1 MHHLSSLDASFL
13 HLETPETPM
22 HVGSLMLLELPK
34 GYAGDFYEDVK
45 TMIGERL
52 HLATVLTRKLATMP
66 FELAEPVWIHDDDI
80 DLDYHVRSLVLRRP
94 GSMAQLQQLVGRLH
108 SSLLDR
114 SRPLWEMYVIEGLQ
128 SGQVAFYTKAHHSG
142 VDGKAGTEL
151 AKVLY
156 DTSAEIRRVRPPHR
170 ARHATAYQL
179 GVTELLQ
186 AAVTNT
192 AQQYRKLA
200 ELLPTAARALTTAGR
215 VLAGQQ
221 GTPGERALNLGLAPK
236 TIFND
241 AITNQRSFTTLS
253 VSMDELKTLGKRVGG
268 TVNTI
273 VMAMCAGG
281 LRRFLAERN
290 LLPAQPLIA
299 AVPVSL
305 RVEGNDDMN
314 NQVSMVRVDL
324 ATDLADP
331 AARFAAIHASSEA
344 AKAVVRELK
353 PVLGVDLPFTGSPW
367 VMTSLASLYGRSNLA
382 RRLPPL
388 ANVTISNV
396 PGPAIQLYVAGAR
409 MVAFYP
415 VSIPYHGT
423 AVNITV
429 QSYAGTLEFGI
440 TACRRALSQDESSE
454 LLGYLQDALAEI
466 KRLPAVDD
474 AAGGGPPADAVTAA
488 APARKKPAPRRAS
501 ASKSARG
508 QQGAAKSPKRPSSA
522 RRRTAAS

>member
-1 MHHLSSLDASFL
+1 MEDL
-13 HLETPETPM
+13 PE
-22 HVGSLMLLELPK
+22 
-34 GYAGDFYEDVK
+34 Y
-45 TMIGERL
+45 I
-52 HLATVLTRKLATMP
+52 
-66 FELAEPVWIHDDDI
+66 
-80 DLDYHVRSLVLRRP
+80 
-94 GSMAQLQQLVGRLH
+94 
-108 SSLLDR
+108 
-114 SRPLWEMYVIEGLQ
+114 
-128 SGQVAFYTKAHHSG
+128 
-142 VDGKAGTEL
+142 
-151 AKVLY
+151 
-156 DTSAEIRRVRPPHR
+156 
-170 ARHATAYQL
+170 
-179 GVTELLQ
+179 VTE
-186 AAVTNT
+186 TE
-192 AQQYRKLA
+192 R
-200 ELLPTAARALTTAGR
+200 RAL
-215 VLAGQQ
+215 
-221 GTPGERALNLGLAPK
+221 LGLAPK

-253 VSMDELKTLGKRVGG
+253 VPMDELKALGKRVGG

-388 ANVTISNV
+388 ANVTVSNV

-415 VSIPYHGT
+415 VSIPYHGM

-440 TACRRALSQDESSE
+440 TACRRAMPDVKKLANY
-454 LLGYLQDALAEI
+454 LGDALEE
-466 KRLPAVDD
+466 
-474 AAGGGPPADAVTAA
+474 GGVKLRVRSECA
-488 APARKKPAPRRAS
+488 
-501 ASKSARG
+501 
-508 QQGAAKSPKRPSSA
+508 GAAFSCSRHYLVAFSSDLMIAANCLEEESYCEWPSSY
-522 RRRTAAS
+522 AAHLQHTNAWLAGDYDFTIEHIEVF

>member
-1 MHHLSSLDASFL
+1 M
-13 HLETPETPM
+13 
-22 HVGSLMLLELPK
+22 
-34 GYAGDFYEDVK
+34 
-45 TMIGERL
+45 
-52 HLATVLTRKLATMP
+52 
-66 FELAEPVWIHDDDI
+66 
-80 DLDYHVRSLVLRRP
+80 
-94 GSMAQLQQLVGRLH
+94 
-108 SSLLDR
+108 
-114 SRPLWEMYVIEGLQ
+114 
-128 SGQVAFYTKAHHSG
+128 
-142 VDGKAGTEL
+142 
-151 AKVLY
+151 
-156 DTSAEIRRVRPPHR
+156 
-170 ARHATAYQL
+170 
-179 GVTELLQ
+179 
-186 AAVTNT
+186 
-192 AQQYRKLA
+192 
-200 ELLPTAARALTTAGR
+200 
-215 VLAGQQ
+215 
-221 GTPGERALNLGLAPK
+221 
-236 TIFND
+236 
-241 AITNQRSFTTLS
+241 
-253 VSMDELKTLGKRVGG
+253 GG

-331 AARFAAIHASSEA
+331 AARFAAIHTSSEA